1 LNAGLIKSLFL
12 PQIVVMKN
20 FFQKNWPHFAV
31 LAAFIVIMM
40 FYFAPEFDGYRLK
53 QHDVEQYIGMAQE
66 TQAFREKAH
75 EEPLWTNSMFGGMPT
90 IQISTLY
97 GGNFFQQSS
106 LWFLGFFGV
115 PSGIFLL
122 HLLGF
127 YLLAMCMRI
136 KPLIAFIGAVAFAFA
151 SYEIV
156 VLQAGHNSKAMSV
169 ALMAPVVGAFLMAYR
184 HNWKWGALLSGL
196 FMSYELANNHL
207 QVTYYLAF
215 LLAGLGVYELINA
228 IKTKEIKKFLIVSGS
243 VMAAYLLAVFINYG
257 NISLT
262 NDYAKHTIRG
272 GNDVTINPN
281 GTPATNNTE
290 GLDKDYI
297 TNWSYG
303 VGESFTLVSPYVK
316 GSASV
321 GLADSGFGEMVE
333 NSDRSMEDIN
343 EVMNAPF
350 PVYWGEQPMTS
361 GPVYLGVVVV
371 FLALLGMVFIKDRS
385 KWVFL
390 AVSILALALS
400 WGKNFMG
407 LTDFFIENVPG
418 YNKFR
423 TVTII
428 MVLIEL
434 CIPIIAVLL
443 LQRLYEAREE
453 IKAQKRNFLF
463 VSGAF
468 FVFLVGV
475 KTVGLGDNYTT
486 KQEVEQMNA
495 YPAMVAQQI
504 RGIDPKVL
512 AEQYRIDPTNAQ
524 QVQQFIDAQVDGANN
539 RYTLMKGVRQEIFD
553 SSMNRSLIFAFLI
566 IGVMALFFYT
576 AITSELI
583 VAGVAVLVLV
593 DLVMVDQNYLSSKE
607 DDRGNY
613 KYWAEE
619 PAILYP
625 LSPNK
630 ADTAIMYLESINNSS
645 VAKAIDAAQKAGK
658 LKAEELDYSGAD
670 ARRVVDSYR
679 FAALNFATNYRVFDF
694 DGGWSST
701 RASYFHKSLGG
712 YHGAKLRNIQN
723 LFDFHLARTNNKV
736 LDMLNVKYI
745 IQEESLRPNPSAM
758 GNAWFVKEIE
768 VKETANDEILALG
781 NKFELKNQGPGQML
795 VNGKPATTASVYGSE
810 ELKYLLGRDTLDVPL
825 SNGLAQ
831 GQEALWVRDTNG
843 VTNLIP
849 MTTMAADSLGSFK
862 PLVKLKVTNEFKERE
877 EAIMLR
883 EVASK
888 MKGKKFSGMGAI
900 KMKSYAP
907 NKIVYTAD
915 CQGNQFAVFS
925 EIYYPEGWKAYVD
938 GKEVEIL
945 KTNYLLRGLELSSGK
960 HTIEFKFDLPKYR
973 QSNTFAIVGTGILFV
988 LISGLAFMD
997 LRKGKE

>member
-1 LNAGLIKSLFL
+1 
-12 PQIVVMKN
+12 
-20 FFQKNWPHFAV
+20 
-31 LAAFIVIMM
+31 
-40 FYFAPEFDGYRLK
+40 
-53 QHDVEQYIGMAQE
+53 
-66 TQAFREKAH
+66 
-75 EEPLWTNSMFGGMPT
+75 
-90 IQISTLY
+90 
-97 GGNFFQQSS
+97 
-106 LWFLGFFGV
+106 
-115 PSGIFLL
+115 
-122 HLLGF
+122 
-127 YLLAMCMRI
+127 
-136 KPLIAFIGAVAFAFA
+136 
-151 SYEIV
+151 
-156 VLQAGHNSKAMSV
+156 
-169 ALMAPVVGAFLMAYR
+169 
-184 HNWKWGALLSGL
+184 
-196 FMSYELANNHL
+196 
-207 QVTYYLAF
+207 
-215 LLAGLGVYELINA
+215 
-228 IKTKEIKKFLIVSGS
+228 
-243 VMAAYLLAVFINYG
+243 MAAYLLAVFINYG

-453 IKAQKRNFLF
+453 IKAQKRNFLI

-512 AEQYRIDPTNAQ
+512 AEQYRIDPTNVQ

-576 AITSELI
+576 AISSELI
-583 VAGVAVLVLV
+583 VAGVAALVLA

-619 PAILYP
+619 PTILYP

-630 ADTAIMYLESINNSS
+630 ADTAIMYLESINNTA

-781 NKFELKNQGPGQML
+781 NKFELKNQGPGQLL
-795 VNGKPATTASVYGSE
+795 VNGKPVTTASVFGSE
-810 ELKYLLGRDTLDVPL
+810 DLQYLLGRDTLDVPL

-862 PLVKLKVTNEFKERE
+862 PMVKLTVTNEFKVRD
-877 EAIMLR
+877 EAIMLK
-883 EVASK
+883 EVAAK
-888 MKGKKFSGMGAI
+888 LKGKKFSGMGVI
-900 KMKSYAP
+900 NMKSYAP

-915 CQGNQFAVFS
+915 CKGNQFAVFS
-925 EIYYPEGWKAYVD
+925 EIYYPEGWKAFVD

>member
-1 LNAGLIKSLFL
+1 
-12 PQIVVMKN
+12 MKN

>member
-1 LNAGLIKSLFL
+1 
-12 PQIVVMKN
+12 V
-20 FFQKNWPHFAV
+20 
-31 LAAFIVIMM
+31 
-40 FYFAPEFDGYRLK
+40 
-53 QHDVEQYIGMAQE
+53 
-66 TQAFREKAH
+66 
-75 EEPLWTNSMFGGMPT
+75 
-90 IQISTLY
+90 
-97 GGNFFQQSS
+97 
-106 LWFLGFFGV
+106 
-115 PSGIFLL
+115 
-122 HLLGF
+122 
-127 YLLAMCMRI
+127 
-136 KPLIAFIGAVAFAFA
+136 
-151 SYEIV
+151 
-156 VLQAGHNSKAMSV
+156 
-169 ALMAPVVGAFLMAYR
+169 
-184 HNWKWGALLSGL
+184 
-196 FMSYELANNHL
+196 
-207 QVTYYLAF
+207 
-215 LLAGLGVYELINA
+215 
-228 IKTKEIKKFLIVSGS
+228 
-243 VMAAYLLAVFINYG
+243 
-257 NISLT
+257 
-262 NDYAKHTIRG
+262 
-272 GNDVTINPN
+272 
-281 GTPATNNTE
+281 
-290 GLDKDYI
+290 
-297 TNWSYG
+297 
-303 VGESFTLVSPYVK
+303 
-316 GSASV
+316 
-321 GLADSGFGEMVE
+321 
-333 NSDRSMEDIN
+333 
-343 EVMNAPF
+343 
-350 PVYWGEQPMTS
+350 
-361 GPVYLGVVVV
+361 
-371 FLALLGMVFIKDRS
+371 
-385 KWVFL
+385 
-390 AVSILALALS
+390 
-400 WGKNFMG
+400 
-407 LTDFFIENVPG
+407 
-418 YNKFR
+418 
-423 TVTII
+423 
-428 MVLIEL
+428 
-434 CIPIIAVLL
+434 
-443 LQRLYEAREE
+443 
-453 IKAQKRNFLF
+453 
-463 VSGAF
+463 
-468 FVFLVGV
+468 
-475 KTVGLGDNYTT
+475 
-486 KQEVEQMNA
+486 
-495 YPAMVAQQI
+495 
-504 RGIDPKVL
+504 
-512 AEQYRIDPTNAQ
+512 Q

-576 AITSELI
+576 AISSELI
-583 VAGVAVLVLV
+583 VAGVAALVLA

-619 PAILYP
+619 PTILYP

-630 ADTAIMYLESINNSS
+630 ADTAIMYLESINNTA

-781 NKFELKNQGPGQML
+781 NKFELKNQGPGQLL
-795 VNGKPATTASVYGSE
+795 VNGKPVTTASVFGSE
-810 ELKYLLGRDTLDVPL
+810 DLQYLLGRDTLDIPL

-862 PLVKLKVTNEFKERE
+862 PMVKLTVTNEFKVRD
-877 EAIMLR
+877 EAIMLK
-883 EVASK
+883 EVAAK
-888 MKGKKFSGMGAI
+888 LKGKKFSGMGVI
-900 KMKSYAP
+900 NMKSYAP

-915 CQGNQFAVFS
+915 CKGNQFAVFS
-925 EIYYPEGWKAYVD
+925 EIYYPEGWKAFVD

>member
-1 LNAGLIKSLFL
+1 
-12 PQIVVMKN
+12 V
-20 FFQKNWPHFAV
+20 
-31 LAAFIVIMM
+31 
-40 FYFAPEFDGYRLK
+40 D
-53 QHDVEQYIGMAQE
+53 
-66 TQAFREKAH
+66 
-75 EEPLWTNSMFGGMPT
+75 
-90 IQISTLY
+90 
-97 GGNFFQQSS
+97 
-106 LWFLGFFGV
+106 
-115 PSGIFLL
+115 
-122 HLLGF
+122 
-127 YLLAMCMRI
+127 
-136 KPLIAFIGAVAFAFA
+136 
-151 SYEIV
+151 
-156 VLQAGHNSKAMSV
+156 
-169 ALMAPVVGAFLMAYR
+169 
-184 HNWKWGALLSGL
+184 
-196 FMSYELANNHL
+196 
-207 QVTYYLAF
+207 
-215 LLAGLGVYELINA
+215 
-228 IKTKEIKKFLIVSGS
+228 
-243 VMAAYLLAVFINYG
+243 
-257 NISLT
+257 
-262 NDYAKHTIRG
+262 
-272 GNDVTINPN
+272 
-281 GTPATNNTE
+281 
-290 GLDKDYI
+290 
-297 TNWSYG
+297 
-303 VGESFTLVSPYVK
+303 ESFTLVSPYVK

-343 EVMNAPF
+343 EVMNAPY

-390 AVSILALALS
+390 AISMLALALS

-453 IKAQKRNFLF
+453 IKTQKRNFLI

-468 FVFLVGV
+468 FVFLFGV
-475 KTVGLGDNYTT
+475 KTVGLGDNYTS

-512 AEQYRIDPTNAQ
+512 VEQYRVDPSNPQ
-524 QVQQFIDAQVDGANN
+524 QIQQFIDAQVESANN

-583 VAGVAVLVLV
+583 VAGVAALVLA

-607 DDRGNY
+607 DDRGEY
-613 KYWAEE
+613 KYWAES
-619 PAILYP
+619 PSILYP

-630 ADTAIMYLESINNSS
+630 ADTAIMYLESMNNTS
-645 VAKAIDAAQKAGK
+645 VANAIDAAQKAGK

-670 ARRVVDSYR
+670 ARRVIDSYR

-745 IQEESLRPNPSAM
+745 IQEESLRPNPTAM
-758 GNAWFVKEIE
+758 GNAWFVKNIE

-781 NKFELKNQGPGQML
+781 NEFELSNQGPGQLL
-795 VNGKPATTASVYGSE
+795 VNGKPATTASVFGSE
-810 ELKYLLGRDTLDVPL
+810 DIQYLLGRDTLDVPL

-849 MTTMAADSLGSFK
+849 LMTMAADSLGSFK
-862 PLVKLKVTNEFKERE
+862 PLVKLKVTDEFNVRD
-877 EAIMLR
+877 EAVMLK

-888 MKGKKFSGMGAI
+888 VKGKKFSGMGAI

-907 NKIVYTAD
+907 NK
-915 CQGNQFAVFS
+915 
-925 EIYYPEGWKAYVD
+925 
-938 GKEVEIL
+938 
-945 KTNYLLRGLELSSGK
+945 LS
-960 HTIEFKFDLPKYR
+960 
-973 QSNTFAIVGTGILFV
+973 
-988 LISGLAFMD
+988 LIHI
-997 LRKGKE
+997 